1 MHRES
6 RNDSASFLRFS
17 ECIVI
22 LSQVDSEL
30 SFEQQMALHALETAV
45 LCLFPNP
52 YTHLN
57 LKQSFIKFEKVEAN
71 YKGVHSGLCVI
82 KAF

>member
-6 RNDSASFLRFS
+6 RNDSASILRFS
-17 ECIVI
+17 ECIAI
-22 LSQVDSEL
+22 PLESEL

-57 LKQSFIKFEKVEAN
+57 LK
-71 YKGVHSGLCVI
+71 
-82 KAF
+82 

>member
-6 RNDSASFLRFS
+6 RNDSASILRFFRMHRDS
-17 ECIVI
+17 SGI
-22 LSQVDSEL
+22 DSEL
-30 SFEQQMALHALETAV
+30 SFEQQMARRALETAV

-57 LKQSFIKFEKVEAN
+57 LK
-71 YKGVHSGLCVI
+71 
-82 KAF
+82 